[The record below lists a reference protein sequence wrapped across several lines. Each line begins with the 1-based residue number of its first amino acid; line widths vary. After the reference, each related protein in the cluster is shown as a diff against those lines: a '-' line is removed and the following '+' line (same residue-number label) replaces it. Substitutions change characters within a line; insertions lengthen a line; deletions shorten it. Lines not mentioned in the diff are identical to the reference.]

1 MNPAELLK
9 GYDPSKLTVGV
20 LGGHTALDITHGAK
34 QWGFQTMVVA
44 QQGRHQTFQKYYKVR
59 EDKGCIDEVIV
70 LKHFQDVLQPKIQEK
85 LREMNTIMVHGR
97 YFSVYIDD
105 YGLVETDFHI
115 PLFGSRHLLRLE
127 ERTEK
132 FNQYHVLH
140 KAGIRTPKIFEK
152 PEDIDRPAIVKAREA
167 QRGYERGFFLV
178 QSKDEWEGKG
188 LVLEHDK
195 QIGPDWRTATIE
207 EFVVGSPIN
216 FNFFYSPLT
225 GELELMGTD
234 TRRQTNL
241 DGFLRMTYEQQEQ
254 TLHEVPL
261 KMIETGHIACT
272 VKESILEK
280 AFEMGESFVKAT
292 QNLTKE
298 QDPSQKGIIGP
309 FALQGAVVAEKG
321 KEDIVIF
328 DVSFRAPGSPG
339 IAATPYSGYLY
350 GQSMSIG
357 ERIGMEIRTAI
368 DNDALEQ
375 IVT

>member
-1 MNPAELLK
+1 MNPSTLLD
-9 GYDPSKLTVGV
+9 GYDASKLTVGV

-44 QQGRHQTFQKYYKVR
+44 QQGRHLTFQKYFKVR
-59 EDKGCIDEVIV
+59 EEKGCIDEVIV

-85 LREMNTIMVHGR
+85 LREMNTIMVHGK
-97 YFSVYIDD
+97 YFSVYFDEL
-105 YGLVETDFHI
+105 GAVENSFNI

-127 ERTEK
+127 ERSEK
-132 FNQYHVLH
+132 FNQYDLLK

-152 PEDIDRPAIVKAREA
+152 AEDIDRPAIVKAREA

-195 QIGPDWRTATIE
+195 QISADWRTATIE
-207 EFVVGSPIN
+207 EFIVGSPVN

-241 DGFLRMTYEQQEQ
+241 DGFLRMTYEQQAQ
-254 TLHEVPL
+254 SLHDVPL
-261 KMIETGHIACT
+261 KMIESGHIACT

-280 AFEMGESFVKAT
+280 AFAMGESFVKAT
-292 QNLTKE
+292 QSLTFE

-309 FALQGAVVAEKG
+309 FALQGSIVAEEG
-321 KEDIVIF
+321 KEDIVIY

-339 IAATPYSGYLY
+339 IAFTPYSGYLY
-350 GQSMSIG
+350 GQSMSMG
-357 ERIGMEIRTAI
+357 ERIGMEIRSAI